1 MPDKLMPLSDSD
13 FFGQY
18 LRYKRR
24 HSPDALTAPEIIETL
39 GISDRQIGRLIR
51 NNILNA
57 RKIGETRFCSK
68 NSLIRYASSDHAILH
83 IRNAIYVALLKQS
96 QNWII

>member
-1 MPDKLMPLSDSD
+1 MPDKLMPLPDSD

-18 LRYKRR
+18 LRYKRQ
-24 HSPDALTAPEIIETL
+24 HSPDALTVPEIIETL
-39 GISDRQIGRLIR
+39 GISERQIGRLIR

-68 NSLIRYASSDHAILH
+68 NSLIRYASSDHAFFTFEMP
-83 IRNAIYVALLKQS
+83 S
-96 QNWII
+96 MSPC